1 MQEKYERMMMTERK
15 TKVKRKKKCYSLLF
29 HYLSLFSNILA
40 ISRQTQW
47 HKSKE
52 KRKPVYNRL
61 HLSFLLRQADQL
73 ARTVSPPRGACHQ
86 LLIAWGP
93 VFLYCLSHV
102 RIQIHHASINE
113 TWTRARQ
120 PLIVAEKGRGT
131 GVTWYSGQY
140 LGLYVVV
147 IITSVIHTAVNM
159 VSRVVYEFWKWY
171 GL

>member
-1 MQEKYERMMMTERK
+1 MRWWQKERQKWKEKN
-15 TKVKRKKKCYSLLF
+15 KCYSLLF

-61 HLSFLLRQADQL
+61 HLSFLLRQADQ

-102 RIQIHHASINE
+102 RIQIHRASINE

-131 GVTWYSGQY
+131 GVIWYSGQY

-147 IITSVIHTAVNM
+147 ITTSLIQTTVNM
-159 VSRVVYEFWKWY
+159 VSRVVYECWKWD